1 MLIDRN
7 ASALLVIDVQER
19 LLGPVHESAALVRN
33 CEWLVKLAQLLDVPV
48 VASEQYPQGL
58 GPTTATLNDLLDS
71 QQVHAKTA
79 FSCLEADNC
88 AQAFEELGREQFVLC
103 GMEAHVCVL
112 QTAFGLQAAGKQVYV
127 VADAISS
134 RSPQDRD
141 LAIERMAA
149 AGLHIVTKEMVGFEW
164 VRRSDMPQF
173 KTFSQKF
180 LR

>member
-1 MLIDRN
+1 MLIDQN
-7 ASALLVIDVQER
+7 NSALLVIDVQTK

-33 CEWLVKLAQLLDVPV
+33 CEWLIKLAQLLEVPV
-48 VASEQYPQGL
+48 LATEQYPQGL
-58 GPTTATLNDLLDS
+58 GPTAPELRELLTE
-71 QQVHAKTA
+71 QQIYPKTV

-88 AQAFEELGREQFVLC
+88 QQAFEQLDREQYILC

-112 QTAFGLQAAGKQVYV
+112 QTALGLQAEGKHVFV

-141 LAIERMAA
+141 LAMERMAA
-149 AGLHIVTKEMVGFEW
+149 AGISIVTKEMVGFEW

-173 KTFSQKF
+173 KTFSKEF